1 MTSEWQVVKWA
12 RIQEKGKNGDV
23 NFFIYLTEEL
33 ILTTFSVVGALLGLR
48 NIAMTKMDK
57 WS

>member
-1 MTSEWQVVKWA
+1 MVKWA